1 MRHSLRLRLLLVLV
15 LVPLAALASV
25 AIAAR
30 IASDSN
36 LDGKLQ
42 FQIQPVKRAG
52 GGPTNPDRPET
63 DLPVFTTEINID
75 PNSQPVT
82 FDPGDGQAYTIQAER
97 GFVDAYEHDRK
108 QTVAAINRQ
117 VSIAAAA
124 VAVVAL
130 VGAFWLARRFVRPVE
145 ALTEAARRL
154 ERGDLSR
161 RVAVSSPDEIGSLGR
176 AFNAMA
182 ESIERNE
189 ALRKQM
195 TSDIA
200 HELRTPL
207 NNIAGY
213 LEAIADGVVQ
223 PTPPVVSSLQEE
235 ADLLVR
241 LVNDLEQLSLADA
254 GHQSLQH
261 ERVAVAEIVERSVA
275 LVSPRA
281 NSRRVAVDLHL
292 ARGAI
297 VHGDA
302 GRLAQVSRNLL
313 ENAIRHTP
321 EGGSVQVRLRL
332 EDASVVL
339 EVADSGNGIAAEHL
353 PFIFERF
360 YRADASRNRDTGG
373 AGLGLSIVRQLI
385 EAHGGDV
392 TASNSPEGG
401 ALFRVTLPAAATP
414 PGPYTVPAQQP
425 ARQPS

>member
-1 MRHSLRLRLLLVLV
+1 MRHSLRLRLLLILV

-25 AIAAR
+25 AVAAR

-63 DLPVFTTEINID
+63 DLPVFTTEIDID
-75 PNSQPVT
+75 ANSQPVT

-97 GFVDAYEHDRK
+97 GFVDAYESDRK
-108 QTVAAINRQ
+108 QTIAAINRQ

-130 VGAFWLARRFVRPVE
+130 VAAFWLARRIVRPVE
-145 ALTEAARRL
+145 ELTDAAKRL

-161 RVAVSSPDEIGSLGR
+161 RVAAVSADEIGSLGR

-195 TSDIA
+195 TSDVA

-207 NNIAGY
+207 NNISGY
-213 LEAIADGVVQ
+213 LDAIADGVVE
-223 PTPPVVSSLQEE
+223 PTASVVGSLQEE
-235 ADLLVR
+235 ATLLVR

-254 GHQSLQH
+254 GHQVLQLDRVSL
-261 ERVAVAEIVERSVA
+261 ADIVERSVA

-281 NSRRVAVDLHL
+281 RNRNIAIELHL
-292 ARGAI
+292 ARGA
-297 VHGDA
+297 VVEGDA
-302 GRLAQVSRNLL
+302 GRLAQVCRNLL
-313 ENAIRHTP
+313 ENAVRHTP
-321 EGGSVQVRLRL
+321 DGGRVQVRLRL
-332 EDASVVL
+332 EDDVVAL
-339 EVADSGNGIAAEHL
+339 EVADSGAGIAAEHL

-360 YRADASRNRDTGG
+360 YRADASRNRATGG

-385 EAHGGDV
+385 EAHGGSV
-392 TASNSPEGG
+392 SASNSREGG
-401 ALFRVTLPAAATP
+401 ALFRVTIPAAMAIPSAGVT
-414 PGPYTVPAQQP
+414 GSQRAVS
-425 ARQPS
+425 QPS

>member
-25 AIAAR
+25 AVAAR

-63 DLPVFTTEINID
+63 DLPVFTTEIDID

-82 FDPGDGQAYTIQAER
+82 FDPGDGQAFTIQAER
-97 GFVDAYEHDRK
+97 GFVDAYENDRK
-108 QTVAAINRQ
+108 QTIAAINRQ
-117 VSIAAAA
+117 VSIAAGA

-130 VGAFWLARRFVRPVE
+130 VAAFWLARRIVRPVE
-145 ALTEAARRL
+145 ELTDAARRL
-154 ERGDLSR
+154 ESGDLSR
-161 RVAVSSPDEIGSLGR
+161 RIATVSADEIGSLGR
-176 AFNAMA
+176 AFNSMA

-189 ALRKQM
+189 TLRKQM
-195 TSDIA
+195 TSDVA

-207 NNIAGY
+207 NNISGY
-213 LEAIADGVVQ
+213 LDAIADGVVE
-223 PTPPVVSSLQEE
+223 PTPGVVGSLQEE
-235 ADLLVR
+235 ANLLVR

-254 GHQSLQH
+254 GHQVLQR
-261 ERVAVAEIVERSVA
+261 ERVALAVIVERSAA

-281 NSRRVAVDLHL
+281 TARRVSVELYL

-297 VHGDA
+297 VEGDA
-302 GRLAQVSRNLL
+302 GRLAQVCRNLL

-321 EGGSVQVRLRL
+321 EGGRVQVRLRL
-332 EDASVVL
+332 EDGSVVL
-339 EVADSGNGIAAEHL
+339 EVADSGAGIAVEHL

-360 YRADASRNRDTGG
+360 YRADASRNRATGG

-385 EAHGGDV
+385 EAHGGSV
-392 TASNSPEGG
+392 AASNGPEGG
-401 ALFRVTLPAAATP
+401 ALFRVTLPAAAATP
-414 PGPYTVPAQQP
+414 GTYAVPAQRP
-425 ARQPS
+425 ANQTS